1 MKAGYLSEFFSGV
14 ALKTLSAVETDPARS
29 HQHEFNGNQ
38 DLIRLF
44 GRATQKHVLPA
55 KFIYLGG
62 TSDATSDAVDD
73 STLVEESS
81 VTWYDAR
88 LRHRTRT
95 EHRLYFPDTAVSQ
108 AAAQGDLLVLA
119 KRPDGTLLVIVA
131 QADSTI
137 ASQLRWLFHVPEAAF
152 PGFLIRDEL
161 ETEHDRIQLAST
173 FILEQLGIVVET
185 TEEAWLD
192 EMLEKFGPTFPTTRI
207 FSAHARATLPD
218 LTAHDDPDFALLAW
232 MEREEILFRTLE
244 KHLLKERLAHGF
256 TEDTEGFLQ
265 FALSVLNRRKS
276 RVGLALENHLEVV
289 FTEKQIQYDRAAAT
303 EGKSRPDFL
312 FPGSTHYRDNS
323 FDPANLTMLGVKS
336 TCKDRWRQVLAEA
349 KRIETKHLL
358 TLEAAI
364 SKDQTMEMEHHNL
377 QLVIPKKLHQTYSPD
392 QATRLM
398 DLATFIQLVRDRQFL
413 FRRTR

>member
-1 MKAGYLSEFFSGV
+1 MKVGYLSEFFAAV

-44 GRATQKHVLPA
+44 GRATRKHVLPA
-55 KFIYLGG
+55 KFIYL
-62 TSDATSDAVDD
+62 TDAGD
-73 STLVEESS
+73 SALVEEAS

-88 LRHRTRT
+88 LRHPSRT
-95 EHRLYFPDTAVSQ
+95 EHRLYFPDTAISQ
-108 AAAQGDLLVLA
+108 TAAEGDLLVLA
-119 KRPDGTLLVIVA
+119 KRPDGGLLVIIA
-131 QADSTI
+131 QHDSTI
-137 ASQLRWLFHVPEAAF
+137 ASQLRWLFSVPQVAF
-152 PGFLIRDEL
+152 PGFLIRDEFD
-161 ETEHDRIQLAST
+161 TEHDRIQLAST

-185 TEEAWLD
+185 TEEAALD
-192 EMLEKFGPTFPTTRI
+192 KMLEKFGGSFPTTRI
-207 FSAHARATLPD
+207 FSAYARSTLPD
-218 LTAHDDPDFALLAW
+218 LSPQDDPDAALMAW

-289 FTEKQIQYDRAAAT
+289 FAENKIQYDRAAAT

-312 FPGSTHYRDNS
+312 FPGATHYRDES

-364 SKDQTMEMEHHNL
+364 SKDQTREMEQHRL
-377 QLVIPKKLHQTYSPD
+377 QLVLPKKLHQTYSPD
-392 QATRLM
+392 QTTRLM
-398 DLATFIQLVRDRQFL
+398 DLATFIQLVRHRQGRSL
-413 FRRTR
+413 LR

>member
-14 ALKTLSAVETDPARS
+14 ALKTLTAVETDPARS

-38 DLIRLF
+38 DLIRVF
-44 GRATQKHVLPA
+44 GRATQKHLLPA
-55 KFIYLGG
+55 KFIYLTG
-62 TSDATSDAVDD
+62 TDD
-73 STLVEESS
+73 SALVEESS

-88 LRHRTRT
+88 LRHPSRT

-108 AAAQGDLLVLA
+108 AAVEGDLLVLA
-119 KRPDGTLLVIVA
+119 KRPDGGLLVIIA
-131 QADSTI
+131 RGGSTI
-137 ASQLRWLFHVPEAAF
+137 ASQLRWLFSAPEAAF
-152 PGFLIRDEL
+152 LGFLIRDEL
-161 ETEHDRIQLAST
+161 ETELDRIQFAST

-192 EMLEKFGPTFPTTRI
+192 NMLGKFGGSFPTTRI
-207 FSAHARATLPD
+207 FSAYARATLPE
-218 LTAHDDPDFALLAW
+218 LSPQDDPDAALMAW

-244 KHLLKERLAHGF
+244 KHLLKERLAQGF
-256 TEDTEGFLQ
+256 TDDTEGFLQ

-289 FTEKQIQYDRAAAT
+289 FTDNKILHSRTAAT
-303 EGKSRPDFL
+303 EGKAKPDFL
-312 FPGSTHYRDNS
+312 FPGGRHYHDQTV
-323 FDPANLTMLGVKS
+323 DAGLLTMLGVKS
-336 TCKDRWRQVLAEA
+336 TCKERWRQVLAEA
-349 KRIETKHLL
+349 KRIDTKHLL
-358 TLEAAI
+358 TLEPAI
-364 SKDQTMEMEHHNL
+364 SKDQTREMEHHRL
-377 QLVIPKKLHQTYSPD
+377 QLVLPKKLHQTYSPD

>member
-1 MKAGYLSEFFSGV
+1 MKVGYLSEFFAAV

-55 KFIYLGG
+55 KFIYL
-62 TSDATSDAVDD
+62 TDAAD
-73 STLVEESS
+73 SALVEEAS

-88 LRHRTRT
+88 LRHPSRT
-95 EHRLYFPDTAVSQ
+95 EHRLYFPDTAISQ
-108 AAAQGDLLVLA
+108 TAAEGDLLVLA
-119 KRPDGTLLVIVA
+119 KRPDGGLLVIIA
-131 QADSTI
+131 QRDSTI
-137 ASQLRWLFHVPEAAF
+137 ASQLRWLFSVPQVAF

-161 ETEHDRIQLAST
+161 ENEHDRIQLAST

-185 TEEAWLD
+185 TEEAALD
-192 EMLEKFGPTFPTTRI
+192 KMLEKFGGSFPTTRI
-207 FSAHARATLPD
+207 FSAYARSTLPD
-218 LTAHDDPDFALLAW
+218 LSPQDDPDAALMAW

-289 FTEKQIQYDRAAAT
+289 FADNQILYSRTAAT
-303 EGKSRPDFL
+303 EGKAKPDFL
-312 FPGSTHYRDNS
+312 FPGGRHYH
-323 FDPANLTMLGVKS
+323 DPALDAGLLTMLGVKS

-349 KRIETKHLL
+349 RRIDTKHLL

-364 SKDQTMEMEHHNL
+364 SRDQTKEMQQHHL
-377 QLVIPKKLHQTYSPD
+377 QLVIPRPLHATYGPE
-392 QATRLM
+392 QIPALM
-398 DLATFIQLVRDRQFL
+398 DLNTFIRLVHNRQLGMQAL
-413 FRRTR
+413 